1 MSHSTSQPP
10 RQPPDE
16 PTGEVVADDST
27 SSATTVLA
35 RLRDWAMPLGLAGA
49 VVLGLLLVYTVGG
62 RDSGLITQSIVT
74 GLLLGGVYALVSIGL
89 TLIFGVLGVVNFAQ
103 GSMLTLSMF
112 LVYVMVTS
120 MGIPVYVATLIAIPI
135 MFAFGATIQTL
146 FLNKLT
152 TSGNHEGPLL
162 ITLGVSLLIINGLLM
177 IFGGRPKSVPGSVSG
192 SITLFGAIASYERLI
207 AFGGAAV
214 VALVLTLAL
223 KKTSFGLSIRAVS
236 VNSQAASLVGVNV
249 NRVYAMTFGIG
260 AACVAVAGGLTVP
273 FLSLTPTVGEQFTI
287 LAFVIVVLGGL
298 GNVVGAMVGGLVIG
312 LVQTVGA
319 LYLPGTGS
327 LILVFGVFVL
337 VLFFRPQGLFGA
349 TS

>member
-1 MSHSTSQPP
+1 MSRTSSQPAGS
-10 RQPPDE
+10 PPVETDE
-16 PTGEVVADDST
+16 KAPA
-27 SSATTVLA
+27 AAA
-35 RLRDWAMPLGLAGA
+35 RLRGAALPLTFAGA
-49 VVLGLLLVYTVGG
+49 VVVGLVAVYTVGG
-62 RDSGLITQSIVT
+62 KDPGLVTQSIVT

-89 TLIFGVLGVVNFAQ
+89 TLIYGVLGVVNFAQ

-120 MGIPVYVATLIAIPI
+120 MSIPVYVATLISIPL
-135 MFAFGATIQTL
+135 MFALGAVIQTL

-162 ITLGVSLLIINGLLM
+162 ITLGISLLIINGLLM
-177 IFGGRPKSVPGSVSG
+177 VFGGRPKSVPGSVEG
-192 SITLFGAIASYERLI
+192 SVRIFGAIASYERII
-207 AFGGAAV
+207 AFAGAAL
-214 VALVLTLAL
+214 VALVLTLVL
-223 KKTSFGLSIRAVS
+223 KRTSFGLSIRAVS
-236 VNSQAASLVGVNV
+236 VNAQAAGLVGVNV
-249 NRVYAMTFGIG
+249 NRVYALTFGIG
-260 AACVAVAGGLTVP
+260 TACVAVAGGLTVP

-298 GNVVGAMVGGLVIG
+298 GNVVGAMVGGVVIG

-327 LILVFGVFVL
+327 LILVFAVFVL

-349 TS
+349 AS